1 MGGSVSESG
10 ETEKFIIRYTRRH
23 VPVPVA
29 IFFKEA
35 EPSSMALQWPL
46 LDELHIAPSEKEA
59 HC

>member
-10 ETEKFIIRYTRRH
+10 KTEKFLVRYQEAL
-23 VPVPVA
+23 PVPAA

-46 LDELHIAPSEKEA
+46 LGELHIAPSEKEA